1 MTDADLKKHL
11 AALSVPV
18 AADADRERALH
29 RATVALTAFPRPP
42 GRPHVTA
49 PRWRLAFLALPVL
62 LLSFGWWLLPSP
74 ASLSAT
80 DCRQLLVQLN
90 QLFPGQ
96 LNAVVEFDGGVKIDL
111 SDATTAPS
119 AADQSIVIEL
129 RRKGHLVRI
138 IAYSGRPVDIAVAGL
153 SLRIDPLLTAK
164 GGVLLASDRFVWD
177 SAQPAVDPLQG
188 WQIAAHPLVA
198 SL

>member
-1 MTDADLKKHL
+1 MTDADLKKYL
-11 AALSVPV
+11 AALPVPICSE
-18 AADADRERALH
+18 AGRERALH

-42 GRPHVTA
+42 DRPHVAA

-62 LLSFGWWLLPSP
+62 LLSFGWWLKPSP
-74 ASLSAT
+74 APLSAN

-96 LNAVVEFDGGVKIDL
+96 LNAVIEFDGGVKLDL
-111 SDATTAPS
+111 SDATTTPA

-129 RRKGHLVRI
+129 RRKEHLVRI

-153 SLRIDPLLTAK
+153 SLRIDPLLTTK
-164 GGVLLASDRFVWD
+164 GGVLLASDRFVWY
-177 SAQPAVDPLQG
+177 SAQPAADALHG
-188 WQIAAHPLVA
+188 WQITAHPLVE